1 MNLMALK
8 MLTGDRA
15 KYLGIISGLTFAALL
30 IVQQAGIFCGF
41 LAMTYTSVNR
51 MPEVKLWIADPDVRF
66 IDDGRPMLDNA
77 LLRVRSIPG
86 VAWAVPYFKGPLR
99 VRLPDGRG
107 ETCQV
112 TGIDESSFIG
122 GPHESELLE
131 GNLTDLRHSDAVI
144 IDKRTASGLFAI
156 KTGPGP
162 KDKRPIRVGET
173 IELNDQRATIVGIC
187 RTLLQLQG
195 EATVFTTYTRAI
207 RFAPLERRMLS
218 FILAA
223 PKPGEDL
230 DAVADRIR
238 AATHLAAFT
247 PQQFKD
253 KTYAFFVFEGGF
265 GVFFGITVL
274 FGVIIGVGIAG
285 QMFYN
290 FVNDNLRYF
299 AVLKA
304 MGTGTGRLVGMVM
317 LQATV
322 AGLLG
327 WSLGV
332 GMAGGFG
339 WLVKD
344 SDMLV
349 FKIPLELFLGSAV
362 VMMVIAWIS
371 ALLSIRTVIK
381 LDPATVFK

>member
-1 MNLMALK
+1 MNLFALK

-15 KYLGIISGLTFAALL
+15 KYLGIITGLTFAALL

-41 LAMTYTSVNR
+41 LAMTYQSVNR

-86 VAWAVPYFKGPLR
+86 VAWAVPYYKGILH

-107 ETCQV
+107 QTCTL
-112 TGIDESSFIG
+112 TGIDDNSFIG
-122 GPHESELLE
+122 GPRKEEMVE
-131 GNLTDLRHSDAVI
+131 GNLEDLKQADAVI
-144 IDKRTASGLFAI
+144 IDTRTATDLFAI
-156 KTGPGP
+156 KTGPKP
-162 KDKRPIRVGET
+162 EDKRPIKVGET
-173 IELNDQRATIVGIC
+173 IELNDQRATVVGIC
-187 RTLLQLQG
+187 RTMLQLQG
-195 EATVFTTYTRAI
+195 EATCFTTYTRAI
-207 RFAPLERRMLS
+207 KFAPTERRMLS
-218 FILAA
+218 FVLADVS
-223 PKPGEDL
+223 KGENVDE
-230 DAVADRIR
+230 VAQRIR
-238 AATHLAAFT
+238 TVTRLAAFT

-290 FVNDNLRYF
+290 FVTDNLRYF

-304 MGTGTGRLVGMVM
+304 MGTGTGRLVGMVI
-317 LQATV
+317 LQATA

-327 WSLGV
+327 WALGV

-339 WLVKD
+339 WLVRD
-344 SDMLV
+344 SDKIV

-362 VMMVIAWIS
+362 VMMLIAWIS
-371 ALLSIRTVIK
+371 ALLSIRTVIR

>member
-1 MNLMALK
+1 MNLLALK

-41 LAMTYTSVNR
+41 LAMTYTSVSR
-51 MPEVKLWIADPDVRF
+51 IPEAQLWIADPDVRF
-66 IDDGRPMLDNA
+66 IDDGRPMSDSA

-86 VAWAVPYFKGPLR
+86 VAWAVPYYKGILH

-107 ETCQV
+107 QTCTL
-112 TGIDESSFIG
+112 TGVDDNSFIG
-122 GPHESELLE
+122 GPRQSELLA
-131 GNLTDLRHSDAVI
+131 GNIADLKQADAVI
-144 IDKRTASGLFAI
+144 IDSRTATTLFAVR
-156 KTGPGP
+156 TGPGAS
-162 KDKRPIRVGET
+162 DKRPIRLGET
-173 IELNDQRATIVGIC
+173 IELNDQRATVVGIC

-195 EATVFTTYTRAI
+195 EATVFTTFTRALK
-207 RFAPLERRMLS
+207 FAPTERRMLS
-218 FILAA
+218 FVLAA
-223 PKPGEDL
+223 PLPGQDINV
-230 DAVADRIR
+230 VADRIR
-238 AATHLAAFT
+238 TATHLAAFT
-247 PQQFKD
+247 PAQFKD

-304 MGTGTGRLVGMVM
+304 MGTDNFRLIRLVI
-317 LQATV
+317 LQATI

-327 WSLGV
+327 WGLGI
-332 GMAGGFG
+332 GLAGAFG
-339 WLVKD
+339 LVVRN
-344 SDMLV
+344 SDKIV
-349 FKIPLELFLGSAV
+349 FKIPLELFMGSAG
-362 VMMVIAWIS
+362 VMLLIAWTS
-371 ALLSIRTVIK
+371 ALLSIRTVIR
-381 LDPATVFK
+381 LDAATVFK